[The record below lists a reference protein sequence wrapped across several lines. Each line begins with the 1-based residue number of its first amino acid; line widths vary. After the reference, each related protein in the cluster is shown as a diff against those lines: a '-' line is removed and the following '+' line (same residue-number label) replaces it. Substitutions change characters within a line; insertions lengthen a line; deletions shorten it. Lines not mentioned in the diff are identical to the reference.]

1 MGKDFGLR
9 LVSLVVRSR
18 ESADEVL
25 ILDIGSTDDTIE
37 LAKKV
42 DCKVISYEGDLS
54 APSLARVLLE
64 MDEYD
69 STLLVVVNNS
79 FRLRDLPL
87 LVNRARENW
96 DVHMAFEVDQDE
108 GVNPQE
114 VIYESATVTH
124 LAASRFGLEALSD
137 APQISSP
144 IDLPSE
150 LKVRVIPSMTPPVV
164 QQRESLATASKFAQ
178 LFYWMIES
186 KHPMLLFGI
195 PGTILFFIG
204 FKLSGN
210 ALDNFNEWNQST
222 VGFGLAVIAVTLIG
236 LFAMMVGI
244 ILYIMGKQ
252 VRQIQA
258 QYDDWPKT
266 E

>member
-1 MGKDFGLR
+1 
-9 LVSLVVRSR
+9 
-18 ESADEVL
+18 
-25 ILDIGSTDDTIE
+25 
-37 LAKKV
+37 
-42 DCKVISYEGDLS
+42 
-54 APSLARVLLE
+54 
-64 MDEYD
+64 
-69 STLLVVVNNS
+69 
-79 FRLRDLPL
+79 
-87 LVNRARENW
+87 
-96 DVHMAFEVDQDE
+96 MAFQVDKEE

-124 LAASRFGLEALSD
+124 LAASRFGLEALSE
-137 APQISSP
+137 ASPNSSP

-150 LKVRVIPSMTPPVV
+150 LKVRVIPSKVPPVI

-186 KHPMLLFGI
+186 KHPLLLFGI
-195 PGTILFFIG
+195 PGTILFIIG

-210 ALDNFNEWNQST
+210 ALGNFNEWNQST

-236 LFAMMVGI
+236 LFSMMVGI

-252 VRQIQA
+252 VGNIQA